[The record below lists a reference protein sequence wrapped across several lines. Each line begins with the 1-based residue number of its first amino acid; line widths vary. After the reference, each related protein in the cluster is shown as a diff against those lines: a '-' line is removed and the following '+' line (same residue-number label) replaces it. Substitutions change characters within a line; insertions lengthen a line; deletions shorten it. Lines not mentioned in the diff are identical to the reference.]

1 MNKAYSQ
8 MKIELDG
15 VVVSPKPTSSLA
27 ISVWYTPDKKQ
38 ILVHETAETQDVID
52 GSGLLDIAL
61 SEIESGEVHQVQK
74 SNLETEQC
82 GVAVFFYPLI
92 SRLTLQLVNLELEG
106 AVDLM
111 NFAIQVIKSKG
122 YKNVHS
128 AR

>member
-1 MNKAYSQ
+1 MNMNKAYSQ

-52 GSGLLDIAL
+52 GSGLLD
-61 SEIESGEVHQVQK
+61 
-74 SNLETEQC
+74 
-82 GVAVFFYPLI
+82 
-92 SRLTLQLVNLELEG
+92 RLTLQLVNLELEG